1 MLKLLISTLLFSF
14 IFSIIKIP
22 FKTKENPIKQGLTY
36 VDSRVRNYEMGE
48 IFIGEPSQ
56 KIRLIIATSYY
67 HFIIAN
73 SKEKIDEIYSNISSS
88 TSSLISNEK
97 KIYYY
102 NNYKGGFLAQDNFM
116 FYNEKDKKKSYVN
129 IPFLINDYDDEIS
142 GLLGLNL
149 LKERNDED
157 LNFVKVLLEKKVIAS
172 SIWTIK
178 YLNDNEGELIIGDY
192 PHKYN
197 NNYDENFLKFTKV
210 EINYNKDWKIQ
221 FDEIK
226 FDNDIQSSSI
236 SKFGIF
242 VIENGLIKG
251 PSEYEILFLQ
261 KLNKTNNCFEL
272 KREFSLVYYYCNKN
286 TDIKLL
292 PIITFYHRELNF
304 TFNLT
309 YEDLFIEKNGK
320 YYLLMSFN
328 KNHRLNEWTLG
339 RIFMKKYEM
348 IFDPENKLIGFYNDY
363 KGKSFNISF
372 TILIIFIIIII
383 GLIVIVN
390 HIMKLKRRKTRANE
404 IDEVYDYV
412 PANQEI
418 LGIKDI

>member
-1 MLKLLISTLLFSF
+1 
-14 IFSIIKIP
+14 
-22 FKTKENPIKQGLTY
+22 
-36 VDSRVRNYEMGE
+36 
-48 IFIGEPSQ
+48 
-56 KIRLIIATSYY
+56 
-67 HFIIAN
+67 
-73 SKEKIDEIYSNISSS
+73 
-88 TSSLISNEK
+88 
-97 KIYYY
+97 
-102 NNYKGGFLAQDNFM
+102 M
-116 FYNEKDKKKSYVN
+116 FYNEKDKKKSYIN
-129 IPFLINDYDDEIS
+129 IPFLINDYDDETS

-157 LNFVKVLLEKKVIAS
+157 LNFVKVLLEKKIIAS

-292 PIITFYHRELNF
+292 PIISFYHRELNF

-309 YEDLFIEKNGK
+309 YEDLFIEK
-320 YYLLMSFN
+320 M
-328 KNHRLNEWTLG
+328 
-339 RIFMKKYEM
+339 
-348 IFDPENKLIGFYNDY
+348 EN
-363 KGKSFNISF
+363 
-372 TILIIFIIIII
+372 IIF
-383 GLIVIVN
+383 
-390 HIMKLKRRKTRANE
+390 
-404 IDEVYDYV
+404 
-412 PANQEI
+412 
-418 LGIKDI
+418 

>member
-88 TSSLISNEK
+88 TSSLISYEK

-102 NNYKGGFLAQDNFM
+102 NNYKGGFLAQENFM
-116 FYNEKDKKKSYVN
+116 FYNEKDKKKSYIN
-129 IPFLINDYDDEIS
+129 IPFLINDYDDETS

-192 PHKYN
+192 PHK
-197 NNYDENFLKFTKV
+197 
-210 EINYNKDWKIQ
+210 YNKDWKIQ

-272 KREFSLVYYYCNKN
+272 KREFSFFYYYCNKN
-286 TDIKLL
+286 TDIKFL
-292 PIITFYHRELNF
+292 PIISFYHRELNF

-309 YEDLFIEKNGK
+309 YEDLFIEKNGN
-320 YYLLMSFN
+320 YYFLMSFN

-348 IFDPENKLIGFYNDY
+348 IFDPENKLIGFYN
-363 KGKSFNISF
+363 
-372 TILIIFIIIII
+372 FIIIII